1 MLALPRLPDWATQVL
16 SLTIPAALLG
26 SLLVAIGGQVGL
38 PLRLAPADL
47 AAPELIQLPPRSFS
61 YRPSGQYQL
70 NGIPMDAPLQ
80 TVGDHPGIEIMK
92 FQVTAADYARCVADG
107 ACAKAEPRRRSGGN
121 VPVTGVNFKD
131 AQAYAEWL
139 SERTGARWRLPTDEE
154 WAFAAGSRLADDA
167 LALKDDG
174 SNPAER
180 WLANYEREAAR
191 GNDAETVP
199 QPPGSFGVNEFGVA
213 DLGGNV
219 WEWTATCDSRVTLD
233 AAGAVVSRVEA
244 CGVRILQGAHRTP
257 MSSFVRDGRTGG
269 CAVGEPPDNLGL
281 RLVRERHWLGRF
293 AQWLR

>member
-1 MLALPRLPDWATQVL
+1 MLALPRLPDWVTQAL
-16 SLTIPAALLG
+16 SLTIPAGLLAG
-26 SLLVAIGGQVGL
+26 LLVAIAGQVGL
-38 PLRLAPADL
+38 PLRLTQGDIVT
-47 AAPELIQLPPRSFS
+47 PELVQLPQRSFS
-61 YRPSGQYQL
+61 YRPAGQYQL
-70 NGIPMDAPLQ
+70 NGIPMDAPLL
-80 TVGDHPGIEIMK
+80 TVGGHPGIEIMK

-107 ACAKAEPRRRSGGN
+107 ACEKAEPRRRGGGN
-121 VPVTGVNFKD
+121 VPVTGVNFRD

-139 SERTGARWRLPTDEE
+139 SDRTGALWRLPTDKE

-167 LALKDDG
+167 LALDDDG

-191 GNDAETVP
+191 GSDAATVP
-199 QPPGSFGVNEFGVA
+199 QAPGSFGVNELGVA

-233 AAGAVVSRVEA
+233 AAGAVLSRVEA

-269 CAVGEPPDNLGL
+269 CSVGAPPDNLGF
-281 RLVRERHWLGRF
+281 RLVRETHWLGPF
-293 AQWLR
+293 ARWLR